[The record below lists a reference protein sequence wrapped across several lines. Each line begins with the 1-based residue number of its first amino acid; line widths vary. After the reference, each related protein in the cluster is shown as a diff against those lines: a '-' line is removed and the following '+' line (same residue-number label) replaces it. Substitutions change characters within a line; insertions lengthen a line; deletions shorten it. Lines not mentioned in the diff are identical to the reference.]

1 MKDLQKK
8 LNHIV
13 KSQLNHHRTFS
24 RSMFLL
30 TVNTCWLHSSS
41 NQSMSYNVLLI
52 PFETNQNW
60 FTNPKMIAFTPMHV
74 LVPFCSDCAL
84 QLTGSRPDRRSEPSY
99 FAVQYK
105 MHKSRNCRL
114 RTGDAAQN
122 ELIANVTPFC
132 SPHRIH
138 VWPWFRFR
146 QNVDSS
152 HWRWHTLASSP
163 PHSHCFISLE
173 MCCTLKLIWL
183 ISNSLRYTQASKLT
197 TSSQNDPFLGS
208 HFDQNPDNI

>member
-1 MKDLQKK
+1 MVWRTCKKK

-84 QLTGSRPDRRSEPSY
+84 QLTGSRPDRRLDPLTIQNAQVQKLSALYRGCGAKWADSECDALLLSSSHPCL
-99 FAVQYK
+99 ALVQVQAE
-105 MHKSRNCRL
+105 CRL
-114 RTGDAAQN
+114 ESMA
-122 ELIANVTPFC
+122 VT
-132 SPHRIH
+132 HAG
-138 VWPWFRFR
+138 V
-146 QNVDSS
+146 
-152 HWRWHTLASSP
+152 
-163 PHSHCFISLE
+163 
-173 MCCTLKLIWL
+173 
-183 ISNSLRYTQASKLT
+183 
-197 TSSQNDPFLGS
+197 
-208 HFDQNPDNI
+208 